1 MEDFYRQTLKGE
13 QKVLKKRKDCVRQDH
28 LLFGGSGGLWFQTDG
43 VKVHIPA
50 IKSWFAVLRATPSG
64 AFFFFFNTSHRFRT
78 RGSWGKSAL
87 SCLVTPSGK
96 ALFIDLDLR
105 HCTPLSGRK
114 L

>member
-50 IKSWFAVLRATPSG
+50 IKSWFAVLRASDSIWG
-64 AFFFFFNTSHRFRT
+64 FFFFFLTQVIGLEPEDPGENQ
-78 RGSWGKSAL
+78 
-87 SCLVTPSGK
+87 PSL
-96 ALFIDLDLR
+96 AW
-105 HCTPLSGRK
+105 
-114 L
+114 